1 MPDKIPKKRR
11 FRCSKK
17 GVVNVRVL
25 SGLSALQQEWI
36 S

>member
-1 MPDKIPKKRR
+1 MPDKIQEKGRR
-11 FRCSKK
+11 LCSGK

-25 SGLSALQQEWI
+25 SGLSALQQERI